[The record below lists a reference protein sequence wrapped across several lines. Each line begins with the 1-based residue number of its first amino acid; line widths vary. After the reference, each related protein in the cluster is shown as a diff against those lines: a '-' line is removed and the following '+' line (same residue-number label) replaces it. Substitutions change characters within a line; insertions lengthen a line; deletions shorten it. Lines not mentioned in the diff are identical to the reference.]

1 MSADKPTRRLSGDEI
16 AALTFAARR
25 QLTRWA
31 NRRAPLQPHEQA
43 QRTALI
49 GAVCVLKDRAFAHGC
64 ELHPAG
70 DE

>member
-1 MSADKPTRRLSGDEI
+1 MSSDRPRRLSGSEV

-31 NRRAPLQPHEQA
+31 NRRELQPHERA

-49 GAVCVLKDRAFAHGC
+49 AGVRALEDRAFAVDGC
-64 ELHPAG
+64 ELRPPDG
-70 DE
+70 

>member
-1 MSADKPTRRLSGDEI
+1 MNDRPRRLSGDEI

-31 NRRAPLQPHEQA
+31 NRRELQPHEQA

-49 GAVCVLKDRAFAHGC
+49 AAVRVLGHRAFAHGC
-64 ELHPAG
+64 DVRAPG